1 MEREY
6 ITHLE
11 KSLEE
16 SNKLLKSAIERIS
29 LVESSLRY
37 EERERQKYERF
48 WHDEIGKNRKLNEEL
63 EAQKKE
69 QEAVTSN
76 SSDNLKE
83 AI

>member
-48 WHDEIGKNRKLNEEL
+48 WYDEIGKNRKLNEEL

-69 QEAVTSN
+69 QEVAASN